1 MTSLSDEPASME
13 GNHSPGAFRLV
24 RPGEQRGGKREVSDG
39 GWREGEG
46 QRGLGRET
54 RKGRRDTAGCK
65 ETEEKCQENV
75 EIDEGRR
82 NGGEQGEESGSV
94 EMKPKK
100 EI

>member
-1 MTSLSDEPASME
+1 ME
-13 GNHSPGAFRLV
+13 A
-24 RPGEQRGGKREVSDG
+24 GEKEKD
-39 GWREGEG
+39 
-46 QRGLGRET
+46 RGLRGET
-54 RKGRRDTAGCK
+54 IKGRRDTAGCK

-100 EI
+100 EM